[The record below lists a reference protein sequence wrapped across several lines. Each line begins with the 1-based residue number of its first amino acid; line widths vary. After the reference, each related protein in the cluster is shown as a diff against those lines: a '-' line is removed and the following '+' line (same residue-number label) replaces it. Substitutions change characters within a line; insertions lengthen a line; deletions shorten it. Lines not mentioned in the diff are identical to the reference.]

1 MQWNLLKS
9 VREYKKYA
17 ILTPIFVVLEVLM
30 EVLIPYMMS
39 KIIDNGIVQGDIG
52 YILKVGF
59 ILFIMALI
67 ALYFGV
73 KSGNYA
79 AIAGSGFG
87 KNLREDVFYKI
98 QEFSF
103 KNIDRFSTPGLV
115 TRLTTDITN
124 VQMAFMMSIRILART
139 PIMAILSLVMVFT
152 INVRIALIILAILPI
167 LFLILIFI
175 AKKAHPRFIK
185 VFDEYDRLNNVV
197 KENVN
202 AQRVVKAYVR
212 EDYEIDKFHN
222 ISESIYNL
230 FSRAS
235 KLVAWNS
242 PIMNFTI
249 YALVLS
255 MIAIGGRSI
264 VRGDM
269 MTGELTSIVIYA
281 IQILM
286 SLMMVTFVFIMIM
299 ISEASR
305 ERINEVF
312 EEEPVLKNK
321 EDAVTEVK
329 DGSVDFEHVDFCYGE
344 CGDNLALE
352 DINLHIDSGEVVGI
366 IGGTGSGK
374 TTMVQLIPRLYDVSS
389 GSVKVG
395 GVDVRDYDRVAL
407 RDEVAMVLQKNTL
420 FSGTIYDNI
429 RWGDEN
435 ATDEEV
441 EEVCRLAQ
449 ADPFIQ
455 ELPDKYNTMV
465 LEGGSNFSGGQKQ
478 RLTIARALLKRP
490 KILILDDSTSAV
502 DTKTEAKIRKAFH
515 EDIPNTTTLI
525 ISQRIAS
532 IEDADKIV
540 VMENGRIDGVGTSE
554 ELLRTNKIY
563 QEIYESQVKGG
574 GEDE

>member
-152 INVRIALIILAILPI
+152 INVRIALIILAILPV